1 MSELLHK
8 LNPFY
13 KFLIVTLLATV
24 LTFIHSFKVN
34 ILIFVGSL
42 LLIIMG
48 TKPKTWIKAIKILF
62 AVGFI
67 ALSIFRSGNLWSG
80 EHGNHLGSLTLEST
94 QTGFNMLSRFFS
106 FTGLG
111 MLLALTTDPYE
122 LIKSLQTDAKLPR
135 KFAYGMMAA
144 IHLVPHMRSEYEN
157 ARLAFRIRGQNA
169 HPLAP
174 KVIFSMLVNCF
185 RWSETLSIAMISKGF
200 YEK

>member
-13 KFLIVTLLATV
+13 KFLIVTLFATV
-24 LTFIHSFKVN
+24 LTFIHSFEVN
-34 ILIFVGSL
+34 ALIFLTSL
-42 LLIIMG
+42 LLIIIG

-62 AVGFI
+62 AVSFV
-67 ALSIFRSGNLWSG
+67 AFSIFMSGALWSSD
-80 EHGNHLGSLTLEST
+80 HGNHLGSLTLAST
-94 QTGFNMLSRFFS
+94 QTGLNMLSRFFS

-111 MLLALTTDPYE
+111 MLLTLTTDPYE
-122 LIKSLQTDAKLPR
+122 LVISLQKDAKLPR

-144 IHLVPHMRSEYEN
+144 IHLVPHMRTEYEN
-157 ARLAFRIRGQNA
+157 ARLAFRVRGQSA
-169 HPLAP
+169 HPFAP

-200 YEK
+200 SDK